1 VRGNFRLTA
10 ASGSLLDLIAS
21 QDQSKQDLMSDEPPT
36 PLPGDPKRQADATLL
51 AYHYQLWH
59 TVLAWL
65 QLGPGDRL
73 WIEQAEDFD
82 VTNSSTATAVQ
93 ISHSPRK
100 VTLRDAKVR
109 EAILNCWRLQQQV
122 GQTSFQFR
130 YLTRGEATVEA
141 GAPFGAEIC
150 GLKLWSAAAADPE
163 IAKRLLDFLR
173 RERAHFP
180 APFSSYLER
189 ASPAD
194 ALKSLFTPLGF
205 EFGSG
210 DTGVIQDAVNVQL
223 AAFAEQHGIMPAAAI
238 RSRDALFQR
247 VATTAGQPQDRWLT
261 SAHLHATLAA
271 SATVVARPGFEAFM
285 HTAEKLEPSLRALV
299 AMVSGSDTFIEA
311 PLPPPPDCIPRT
323 EVVASLRAKLRPGH
337 IVFAQA
343 STGMGKTT
351 LAKALAAREPG
362 VWQWVSMAGLRGEA
376 VVQRLRALAAKIAR
390 ETGTPHIILDD
401 VDVSSSA
408 HAGLSHAFAVL
419 AVSLTQRGG
428 QLLATTQTRPGARI
442 VEVCSSVSDL
452 VFAVPRMGY
461 QEIREMAGVLGC
473 PEGEMREG
481 WARLARVRSHGHP
494 QLARAVL
501 LDAKTRGW
509 PQPSLLDQTADES
522 VGHVRT
528 EARRLVSALP
538 DSEKELLLRLSLIT
552 GRFRREH
559 ALALG
564 AEPPPLPRPGEALDP
579 LIGAWIEPMS
589 GASLRVSPLLA
600 DAAEDVFG
608 SERLHGLHIQIARA
622 FHQGPMSPQE
632 GAQAFEHAW
641 EARHVPALGGM
652 VHSLFEQPREVFD
665 AMGSHVAW
673 FVIEGIE
680 EGDVLLP
687 DDPHASLLLRM
698 FQARIA
704 AENVPAIAGRVFRAW
719 RAEIEQS
726 QPPAARPSARYL
738 LAIQALGHGEVPLS
752 AKDTVEYLGMLFD
765 LEASDPD
772 LRAMANEQMANVPP
786 DFARELRHDSLAGLQ
801 AALSFNRCRSVA
813 WLDDWLTALEGGTPQ
828 HREQI
833 LAASRM
839 NPWWC
844 GMMVDAAWLD
854 EEQKPQPDW
863 TRCLSVLERAS
874 RFAAQWAVPP
884 LAVAAARAA
893 TVIRDEYQHAPDAAL
908 RGLDAFLST
917 TTTPHPR
924 LLDARAAVLFNRQD
938 YVAAVAAWDEVLATW
953 QPETGHDRNPSFA
966 ARTRAIALARLGD
979 FSGAA
984 HGFADAR
991 RRIPAG
997 DDTPQAAGLLADAG
1011 LCWWKAGEYASAFVA
1026 LNEAA
1031 QAADSLP
1038 SGHGDLLAFRMRRM
1052 VGHVIIVLHS
1062 RLTGWAIKGQVE
1074 PPPGAASDLTTPD
1087 TLKELPEGTFDY
1099 TWALLDR
1106 VANLFGVDDRI
1117 PVPAQTKLAQSSLP
1131 TIRFLILQTEIERAF
1146 RLGKLAKLP
1155 TLAER
1160 IELEFALGLQLM
1172 RQRATGQQSPSPP
1185 SPSGWQRQS
1194 DMSGE
1199 KLLGPAL
1206 VAACAHGTV
1215 EQVIAAWRV
1224 DVVGQKWGDSFSSW
1238 LDHAQ
1243 KLFALS
1249 AADAAAQIRD
1259 PEHLTGTD
1267 GQLLAARVASDA
1279 EAAPSDSL
1287 RSQVQL
1293 VLALAPG
1300 FWRPATG
1307 HSLAQLC
1314 ERAWRRHVEHTALL
1328 RSPRLTVPAI
1338 MEACDSPLLGI
1349 AKAAAI
1355 ILAASEATG
1364 PRIGPAMREQLL
1376 KLRDDDLPVVEAE
1389 SPFPQSSTSHE

>member
-1 VRGNFRLTA
+1 
-10 ASGSLLDLIAS
+10 
-21 QDQSKQDLMSDEPPT
+21 M
-36 PLPGDPKRQADATLL
+36 
-51 AYHYQLWH
+51 
-59 TVLAWL
+59 LAWL
-65 QLGPGDRL
+65 RLGPGDRL

-82 VTNSSTATAVQ
+82 ITNSGAATAVQ
-93 ISHSPRK
+93 VSHSPRK
-100 VTLRDAKVR
+100 VSLRDGKVR
-109 EAILNCWRLQQQV
+109 EAIFNSWRLQQEV
-122 GQTSFQFR
+122 GQPSFRFR

-141 GAPFGAEIC
+141 GEPFGVEIC
-150 GLKLWSAAAADPE
+150 GLKLWSVAASDPE

-180 APFSSYLER
+180 APFGSYLER
-189 ASPAD
+189 ASPAE
-194 ALKSLFTPLGF
+194 AVKSLFTPLVF
-205 EFGSG
+205 ELGSG
-210 DTGVIQDAVNVQL
+210 DTSVIQDAVNVQL

-247 VATTAGQPQDRWLT
+247 VGATAGQPQDRRLT
-261 SAHLHATLAA
+261 TAHLHATLAA

-285 HTAEKLEPSLRALV
+285 RTAEGLEPSLRALA
-299 AMVSGSDTFIEA
+299 AMASGSDTFIEA
-311 PLPPPPDCIPRT
+311 PLPPPPDSIPRT
-323 EVVASLRAKLRPGH
+323 EVVVALRANLRPGR

-351 LAKALAAREPG
+351 LAKALAAIEPG
-362 VWQWVSMAGLRGEA
+362 VWQWVAMAGLRGEA
-376 VVQRLRALAAKIAR
+376 VVQRLRALAARIAR
-390 ETGTPHIILDD
+390 EASAPYIILDD
-401 VDVSSSA
+401 VDVSGAA
-408 HAGLSHAFAVL
+408 HAGLSHTFAVL

-428 QLLATTQTRPGARI
+428 QMLVTTQTPPGARV
-442 VEVCSSVSDL
+442 VEVCGGYSDL
-452 VFAVPRMGY
+452 VFSVPRMGY
-461 QEIREMAGVLGC
+461 QEIREMVGVLGC

-481 WARLARVRSHGHP
+481 WARVARVRSQGHP

-501 LDAKTRGW
+501 LDARGRGW

-522 VGHVRT
+522 VGQVRT
-528 EARRLVSALP
+528 EARRLVAALP

-559 ALALG
+559 AVALA
-564 AEPPPLPRPGEALDP
+564 AEPPPVLRPGEAFDP
-579 LIGAWIEPMS
+579 LIGAWIEPLS
-589 GASLRVSPLLA
+589 GASFRVSPLLA

-608 SERLHGLHIQIARA
+608 SERLHDLHVQIARA
-622 FHQGPMSPQE
+622 FAQGLMSPQE

-641 EARHVPALGGM
+641 EARHVPALGGL
-652 VHSLFEQPREVFD
+652 VSSVFEQPHEIFE
-665 AMGSHVAW
+665 AMSSHVSW
-673 FVIEGIE
+673 FVIEGLK
-680 EGDVLLP
+680 EGDSLLP

-704 AENVPAIAGRVFRAW
+704 AENMPALAGRVFRAW

-738 LAIQALGHGEVPLS
+738 LALQALGHGEVTLS
-752 AKDTVEYLGMLFD
+752 AKETVEYLGMLFD

-772 LRAMANEQMANVPP
+772 LRAMADEQMAAVPP
-786 DFARELRHDSLAGLQ
+786 DLAHELRHDSLAGLQ

-813 WLDDWLTALEGGTPQ
+813 WLDDWLTAIETAPPSL
-828 HREQI
+828 RDNI
-833 LAASRM
+833 LHAARL
-839 NPWWC
+839 NPWWSAL
-844 GMMVDAAWLD
+844 MVDAAWLD
-854 EEQKPQPDW
+854 DEQKPQPDW
-863 TRCLSVLERAS
+863 PRCLAVLNRVR
-874 RFAAQWAVPP
+874 RFAAQWAVPR
-884 LAVAAARAA
+884 LAIAAVRTS
-893 TVIRDEYQHAPDAAL
+893 TVIRDEYQHDPATAL
-908 RGLDAFLST
+908 RELDAFLAT

-924 LLDARAAVLFNRQD
+924 LLDSRSAVLFNRHE
-938 YVAAVAAWDEVLATW
+938 YAAAVVAWDEVLATW
-953 QPETGHDRNPSFA
+953 PPETGHDRYPAFA

-979 FSGAA
+979 FNGAA
-984 HGFADAR
+984 QGFADAR
-991 RRIPAG
+991 RRIPVG

-1011 LCWWKAGEYASAFVA
+1011 LCWWKAGQYTYAFAA

-1052 VGHVIIVLHS
+1052 VGHVIMVLHS

-1087 TLKELPEGTFDY
+1087 ALKELPEGTFDY

-1106 VANLFGVDDRI
+1106 VANLFGIDDRI
-1117 PVPAQTKLAQSSLP
+1117 PVSAQTKLAQSPLP
-1131 TIRFLILQTEIERAF
+1131 PIRFLILQTEIERAF
-1146 RLGKLAKLP
+1146 RLGQVANLP
-1155 TLAER
+1155 SLAER
-1160 IELEFALGLQLM
+1160 IEIEFASGLPLM
-1172 RQRATGQQSPSPP
+1172 RQKATGQQSPTPP
-1185 SPSGWQRQS
+1185 PPSGWQRQS

-1215 EQVIAAWRV
+1215 EQIIAAWRI

-1243 KLFALS
+1243 KLLALS
-1249 AADAAAQIRD
+1249 VAEAAAQIRD
-1259 PEHLTGTD
+1259 PEHLSGTD
-1267 GQLLAARVASDA
+1267 GQLLAARVAADP

-1300 FWRPATG
+1300 FWRPAAG

-1314 ERAWRRHVEHTALL
+1314 ERAWQRHTKCTALL

-1338 MEACDSPLLGI
+1338 MEACTSPLLGI

-1364 PRIGPAMREQLL
+1364 PRIGPEMREQLL
-1376 KLRDDDLPVVEAE
+1376 KLRDNDLPVVEAE
-1389 SPFPQSSTSHE
+1389 SPCPSSSSPR